1 MSFWLAVLRQ
11 VARNLRQTWPSQFM
25 TLLTV
30 SLSVLIFSF
39 FSLVY
44 MNMLGVGDKL
54 GDDLRL
60 IVYLEE
66 EPGPEMQEQLRRK
79 ILAFDEVED
88 IRFISRAEAYQRF
101 SEQLGDDRDVLDD
114 MPPDF
119 LPASI
124 EVTPLKNLRS
134 LSQVKLFSDYL
145 ARLPGTLKVQYGQD
159 WIERF
164 YYFTRLLSIVVL
176 LSGGL
181 LIMTTVF
188 MVSYT
193 IRLTILGRQAE
204 LELLR
209 LVGATNN
216 YIRTPF
222 LIEGVLQGIL
232 GSSVGIISLYSLF
245 HWIKLRFSGPGI
257 LTIFEFSFFQGP
269 TVATI
274 IFISVLLCTVGSYL
288 SMQKFLRI

>member
-30 SLSVLIFSF
+30 SLSVLIFAF
-39 FSLVY
+39 FYLVY

-79 ILAFDEVED
+79 ILAFDEVEQ
-88 IRFISRAEAYQRF
+88 IRFISKAEAYQRF
-101 SEQLGDDRDVLDD
+101 ADQLGDDRDVLDD
-114 MPPDF
+114 MPRDF

-124 EVTPLKNLRS
+124 EVVPLKNLRS

-232 GSSVGIISLYSLF
+232 GSTVGIISLYTLF
-245 HWIKLRFSGPGI
+245 QWIKLRFSGPGI